1 MSRNSKNNFKYDE
14 NEKEN
19 SKSHK
24 FFRTLGKIGINHS
37 TKRIHDDKSSST
49 DLPTTYKSNER
60 SVDIFNM
67 DVATN
72 NLLSFEDVIPSS
84 LLVYFNFIKAAITG
98 VENTRL
104 QQLIDGLRQELYDT
118 FLKHRNQME
127 DCQKEKGELRSSL
140 VT

>member
-1 MSRNSKNNFKYDE
+1 
-14 NEKEN
+14 
-19 SKSHK
+19 
-24 FFRTLGKIGINHS
+24 
-37 TKRIHDDKSSST
+37 
-49 DLPTTYKSNER
+49 
-60 SVDIFNM
+60 M